1 MGQYQQWLHYQK
13 IDRRL
18 RATLDALEQELATL
32 ESENLSRD
40 DPQPAALLDNP
51 IISALFASLTAG
63 TNGYTPAQDNRDAGN
78 GIPDSEPFGQ
88 TLHGSAETISAALR
102 HWGELTDFGSRQP
115 QVTQAMHEILPPLS
129 FNHPEIELLPEDM
142 FAFFEEHTQTDPQLE
157 LPWWLRKITI
167 TSGDDET
174 GKPIDQES
182 IRTNR
187 LVQRWVERWG
197 RQSQGDFASSE
208 SESEGIRDAE

>member
-18 RATLDALEQELATL
+18 RATLDALEQELASL
-32 ESENLSRD
+32 ESQPGDCL
-40 DPQPAALLDNP
+40 QPAALLDNP
-51 IISALFASLTAG
+51 IIFALFASQAASP
-63 TNGYTPAQDNRDAGN
+63 NGHAPPLDNGDTRN
-78 GIPDSEPFGQ
+78 TLPTSEPYWQ
-88 TLHGSAETISAALR
+88 LSNGSAETISAALL
-102 HWGELTDFGSRQP
+102 HWGELPDFGSRQP
-115 QVTQAMHEILPPLS
+115 DPSQQHEILPPL
-129 FNHPEIELLPEDM
+129 FFDDPEIELLPEDM
-142 FAFFEEHTQTDPQLE
+142 FAFFEEHSQTDPQLE

-197 RQSQGDFASSE
+197 RQSQSGFTSE

>member
-32 ESENLSRD
+32 ESQSGD
-40 DPQPAALLDNP
+40 GPQATALLDNP
-51 IISALFASLTAG
+51 IISALFASLSAG
-63 TNGYTPAQDNRDAGN
+63 ANGYSPAQDKRHTRN

-88 TLHGSAETISAALR
+88 RLNGSAETISAALR
-102 HWGELTDFGSRQP
+102 HWGELPDFGSRQP
-115 QVTQAMHEILPPLS
+115 QAAHEILPPLS
-129 FNHPEIELLPEDM
+129 FDHPEIELLPEDM

-167 TSGDDET
+167 TNGDDEI

-197 RQSQGDFASSE
+197 RQSQGGFTSE